1 MKGLHGKVA
10 IVTGAARGIGRAVA
24 ERLVEE
30 GMKVMLA
37 DVDQHEG
44 GRVTKM
50 LGAEQVV
57 RFTECDVA
65 EKLDVRNLIAETT
78 DAFGPID
85 LLVNN
90 AGILRGAD
98 FLELSEE
105 DFDRVMRVNL
115 KGAFLLSQSV
125 ARHMVERVQE
135 GQPAG
140 SIVNISSV
148 SAILA
153 MSTQLSYSV
162 SKAALAQLTKVSAI
176 ALAPYGIRVN
186 AVGPG
191 AVESNMLDSAVDQST
206 DRKTIISRTPMG
218 RIARPQEIASVVAF
232 LASADASY
240 VTGQTVYA
248 DGGRLPLA
256 YTVPP
261 S

>member
-10 IVTGAARGIGRAVA
+10 IVTGGARGIGRAVA

-44 GRVTKM
+44 VRVTKM
-50 LGAEQVV
+50 LGSEQVV

-98 FLELSEE
+98 FLDLSED

-140 SIVNISSV
+140 AIVNISSV

-153 MSTQLSYSV
+153 MSTQLPYSV
-162 SKAALAQLTKVSAI
+162 SKAALTQLTKVSAI

-191 AVESNMLDSAVDQST
+191 AVESNMLDSSIDLST

-261 S
+261 R